1 MEDLRAAQEKDLSD
15 CIEGEFG
22 TDVILTDPDGETY
35 EYSANDPE
43 LKLRAKVRY
52 KSVSVNPET
61 GGPLYS
67 EDIHVSIR
75 TTSLTRVPQDG
86 ETWGIK
92 LPVSP
97 QVGAPIED
105 FLFTPD
111 RAIISGADMGYIKI
125 EPVAVGQI

>member
-22 TDVILTDPDGETY
+22 TDVILTDPDGVKY

-52 KSVSVNPET
+52 KTISINPET
-61 GGPLYS
+61 GEPVYDEEIS
-67 EDIHVSIR
+67 VSIR
-75 TTSLTRVPQDG
+75 TTSLTRTPQDG
-86 ETWGIK
+86 ETWGIR

-111 RAIISGADMGYIKI
+111 RAIISGADMGYVKIK
-125 EPVAVGQI
+125 PVAVVQI